1 MEATRTTWAL
11 KTFVDG
17 GKERERP
24 VTEKGYLKL
33 LGDFLNMAD
42 IYVLKQRECI
52 FSFIFLSNKH
62 LNAYHIHFTKLYF
75 SEVGT
80 YR

>member
-1 MEATRTTWAL
+1 MEGR
-11 KTFVDG
+11 
-17 GKERERP
+17 RERP
-24 VTEKGYLKL
+24 VTEKGYLQL
-33 LGDFLNMAD
+33 FGDFVNKAD

-62 LNAYHIHFTKLYF
+62 LNAYHIHCTKLHF

>member
-17 GKERERP
+17 RKERERP

-33 LGDFLNMAD
+33 LGDFFKHGGHL
-42 IYVLKQRECI
+42 CI
-52 FSFIFLSNKH
+52 EAKRMYLLFHLSF
-62 LNAYHIHFTKLYF
+62 
-75 SEVGT
+75 
-80 YR
+80 